1 MNFQEAGQLWSVG
14 PPVANEDIQV
24 FVDVGIIG
32 DAELTTLNFDAC
44 NKHKVMFILC
54 YIFTLLLWMK
64 QNVTLKWSFL
74 KVLVSFNMFN

>member
-1 MNFQEAGQLWSVG
+1 
-14 PPVANEDIQV
+14 
-24 FVDVGIIG
+24 
-32 DAELTTLNFDAC
+32 
-44 NKHKVMFILC
+44 MFILC